1 MTCRGD
7 GDLPV
12 YLFQHSQTMHCL
24 VTYPEGNGDRGID
37 IWQHASSTL
46 GTDLP
51 YQHQLCITN
60 DPFKKRVIDSHPK
73 KEQRVSLCFSKFWW
87 CFSSSLGTP
96 TMICHDLPVRG
107 LSRRSVTSSMAKEV
121 SGGSTGSAQ
130 NAIFLD
136 SSVKERNEVPIGST
150 LFFISVLSSKSKCL
164 WTVAIF

>member
-51 YQHQLCITN
+51 YQHQLCITIRSKN
-60 DPFKKRVIDSHPK
+60 
-73 KEQRVSLCFSKFWW
+73 VSLILIRKKSKGFPFAFLSFGDAFLAPWARLQW
-87 CFSSSLGTP
+87 FA
-96 TMICHDLPVRG
+96 MICQSGVSAAGQWPVQWQ
-107 LSRRSVTSSMAKEV
+107 RRSQVGQPGRPRTPYSSIPQLRREMRF
-121 SGGSTGSAQ
+121 Q
-130 NAIFLD
+130 
-136 SSVKERNEVPIGST
+136 
-150 LFFISVLSSKSKCL
+150 
-164 WTVAIF
+164 